1 MDAFKEIA
9 KIEEAYKTVILHP
22 RIGTTALF
30 ELRVTEKLQATILV
44 VGYAALA
51 NGIIDQDRRPAG
63 PAAASSV
70 TSRGLKQALRMH
82 ILQPAD
88 RFALPSRSMR
98 RLMKEVCQYGSEDS
112 VAVLEGLWRE
122 VISDMVLE
130 KCNESQAQSVA
141 LKLDYAQVNPEA
153 RSEGLVDFLV
163 TALSDMR
170 YISKMDMAVTN
181 QCCMSADMAFETA
194 FRRLPK
200 EKSLELT
207 KALVVRISSLIDA
220 YKTHAM
226 SRSWASAVDAITDLI
241 QVISSDPV
249 VCTICTVDN
258 THLTHDPFKYRFCS
272 RSPRRSSSTST
283 SCCWRAACCAPGTS
297 RSPPS
302 GACWAC
308 CRRSPRAV

>member
-1 MDAFKEIA
+1 MGAFKEIA
-9 KIEEAYKTVILHP
+9 RIEEAYKSVILHP

-51 NGIIDQDRRPAG
+51 NGIIDQDRRPPRPTA
-63 PAAASSV
+63 PSSE
-70 TSRGLKQALRMH
+70 TNGGLKQALRMH

-88 RFALPSRSMR
+88 RFASPSRSMR
-98 RLMKEVCQYGSEDS
+98 RFLKEVCQYGSEDS

-122 VISDMVLE
+122 VIADLVLE
-130 KCNESQAQSVA
+130 KCNEVPAHSAVA
-141 LKLDYAQVNPEA
+141 VKLDYAQVNPEV
-153 RSEGLVDFLV
+153 RSEGLVDYLV
-163 TALSDMR
+163 AALGDMR

-241 QVISSDPV
+241 QVKRHCFAPSR
-249 VCTICTVDN
+249 
-258 THLTHDPFKYRFCS
+258 THLTLTFLIHRCYS
-272 RSPRRSSSTST
+272 RSPLLSSSTST
-283 SCCWRAACCAPGTS
+283 SCCWRAACCGPGTS
-297 RSPPS
+297 RCPPS
-302 GACWAC
+302 GACWVC
-308 CRRSPRAV
+308 CRRCPRAA